1 MTSPEPFRIAAPDK
15 APDRIRT
22 GTAGHVRHAMPDD
35 GNRTCGRDLD
45 ETKAPRP
52 CRPAELDRFL
62 RFTAPVQG
70 IDVHFIHEKG
80 GGPAPRPLR
89 RKRRGTTG
97 ASVTLLMAGLLA
109 AAPFA
114 TVAGDVAE
122 ALGDAL
128 ARRDVAGAVAL
139 LDAGADPD
147 TRLDHGK
154 TVLMAAAKAGAAD
167 LASRLIEH
175 GADVNA
181 RNDNGGTALMFAAI
195 PGDAETMALL
205 IDRGAEVDAAG
216 HFNWTALMVA
226 ASKGHGECV
235 RLLLAH
241 GADPN
246 VQDTYG
252 WTPLMRAVYGNKRA
266 AAAALLE
273 HDRVALEMRDE
284 RGATALHVAVER
296 GHPALVAAL
305 LAHGADPGSTDDAG
319 RGPLLK
325 ASMQGYDDIASMLE
339 TRTVQ

>member
-1 MTSPEPFRIAAPDK
+1 MR
-15 APDRIRT
+15 
-22 GTAGHVRHAMPDD
+22 DD
-35 GNRTCGRDLD
+35 GGRVCGAGLGCMKALYACRREALD
-45 ETKAPRP
+45 RRAEETK
-52 CRPAELDRFL
+52 LDRFP
-62 RFTAPVQG
+62 RSTAAAQG
-70 IDVHFIHEKG
+70 TDARLG
-80 GGPAPRPLR
+80 DGPAPRPPR
-89 RKRRGTTG
+89 RERRGRERRAAAG
-97 ASVTLLMAGLLA
+97 ASARLLMVAGLLMMAGLLA
-109 AAPFA
+109 ATPLAA
-114 TVAGDVAE
+114 VAGDMAG

-128 ARRDVAGAVAL
+128 ARRDVAGAGAL
-139 LDAGADPD
+139 LDAGADPN
-147 TRLDHGK
+147 TRLSYGK
-154 TVLMAAAKAGAAD
+154 TVLMAAAKAGATG
-167 LASRLIEH
+167 LASRLIER

-205 IDRGAEVDAAG
+205 IDRGADVNATG

-266 AAAALLE
+266 AVAALLE
-273 HDRVALEMRDE
+273 HGRVDLEVRDE

-296 GHPALVAAL
+296 GSLVLVAELIAR
-305 LAHGADPGSTDDAG
+305 GADPGVTDDAG
-319 RGPLLK
+319 RGLLLK
-325 ASMQGYDDIASMLE
+325 ASMQGHDDIASMLE